1 LCCFDFLLLS
11 FSKERSMVF
20 FQKYPFSFPKS
31 EVSFLLPPFLFPKEK
46 EVDTFLFFKR
56 KVWIFA

>member
-1 LCCFDFLLLS
+1 
-11 FSKERSMVF
+11 MVF